1 MGDIARTAGVSITT
15 VSHVINQTR
24 PVAVATEKA
33 VHAAMAEL
41 GYVAPRQARAR
52 RMAGSHTIGVALSSI
67 TNPYFGEVVG
77 ALERSATSAGYT
89 ILLADTHDQAGG
101 EFRAVSDL
109 ATRRV
114 DAILLAPSP
123 DPAPSLRVAKDN
135 DVPVILI
142 DREGPEEF
150 DQVVVSSAEPT
161 ARLVDHLASIGHTDI
176 GMICPLRG
184 LSTTE
189 QRLAGYREGLERN
202 NLTYRDE
209 LVVTGEGTMEPAR
222 KAIGELLRARRKPTA
237 VVVGNNHM
245 TIGVMAG
252 LRDRGLRVPEDIAL
266 VAFDD
271 FPWAEFFQP
280 RLTVIAQP
288 TQVIASEALR
298 MTLARIADPS
308 RPAEK
313 LVLQPGFVHRES
325 CGCAEGSTTI

>member
-1 MGDIARTAGVSITT
+1 MSDIARVAGVSIST

-24 PVAVATEKA
+24 PVAAATENA
-33 VHAAMAEL
+33 VHAAMAQL
-41 GYVAPRQARAR
+41 GYVSSRQVRAQR
-52 RMAGSHTIGVALSSI
+52 LAGSHTIGVALSSI

-77 ALERSATSAGYT
+77 ALERSATAAGYT

-123 DPAPSLRVAKDN
+123 DPAPSLRVAQDN
-135 DVPVILI
+135 GVPVILI

-161 ARLVDHLASIGHTDI
+161 ARLVDHLAEIGHVDI
-176 GMICPLRG
+176 GMILPLRG

-189 QRLAGYREGLERN
+189 QRLEGYRTGLERN
-202 NLTYRDE
+202 GLTYRDE
-209 LVVTGEGTMEPAR
+209 LVISGEGTLEPAR
-222 KAIGELLRARRKPTA
+222 VAIGELLEAPRKPTA

-252 LRDRGLRVPEDIAL
+252 LRDRGLSVPEDIAV

-298 MTLARIADPS
+298 MTLARIAVPG

-313 LVLQPGFVHRES
+313 LVLQPTLVHRES
-325 CGCAEGSTTI
+325 CGCTAAAAVL

>member
-1 MGDIARTAGVSITT
+1 MSDIAQIAGVSIST

-24 PVAVATEKA
+24 PVAAATEKA

-41 GYVAPRQARAR
+41 RYVPPRQVRAQR
-52 RMAGSHTIGVALSSI
+52 LAGSHTIGVALSSI

-77 ALERSATSAGYT
+77 ALERSATAAGYT

-123 DPAPSLRVAKDN
+123 DPAPSLRVARDN
-135 DVPVILI
+135 GVPVILI
-142 DREGPEEF
+142 DREGPEDF

-161 ARLVDHLASIGHTDI
+161 ARLVDHLAGIGHADI
-176 GMICPLRG
+176 GMVLPLRG
-184 LSTTE
+184 LSTSE
-189 QRLAGYREGLERN
+189 QRLDGYRIGLERN
-202 NLTYRDE
+202 GLTYRDD
-209 LVVTGEGTMEPAR
+209 LVVSGEGTLEPAR
-222 KAIGELLRARRKPTA
+222 AAIGELLEARRQPTA

-252 LRDRGLRVPEDIAL
+252 LRDRGLRVPDDIAL

-271 FPWAEFFQP
+271 FPWAEFFEP

-298 MTLARIADPS
+298 MTLARIAEPG

-325 CGCAEGSTTI
+325 CGCVAGTSAT

>member
-1 MGDIARTAGVSITT
+1 VSITT

-24 PVAVATEKA
+24 PVAAATEK
-33 VHAAMAEL
+33 VVQAAMAEL
-41 GYVAPRQARAR
+41 GYVPPRLARAA

-77 ALERSATSAGYT
+77 ALERSATAAGYT

-101 EFRAVSDL
+101 EFRAISDL

-114 DAILLAPSP
+114 DAIILAPSP
-123 DPAPSLRVAKDN
+123 DPAPSLRVAMDN
-135 DVPVILI
+135 KVPVILI

-161 ARLVDHLASIGHTDI
+161 AKLVDHLAGIGHTEI

-189 QRLAGYREGLERN
+189 QRLSGYRDGLLRN
-202 NLTYRDE
+202 NLEYRDE
-209 LVVTGEGTMEPAR
+209 LVACGEGTMEPAR
-222 KAIGELLRARRKPTA
+222 RAIGELLAARRPPTA
-237 VVVGNNHM
+237 VVVANNHM
-245 TIGVMAG
+245 TIGVMGG
-252 LRDRGLRVPEDIAL
+252 LRDRGMRVPDDIAL

-271 FPWAEFFQP
+271 FPWADLFHP

-288 TQVIASEALR
+288 TQSIAGEALR
-298 MTLARIADPS
+298 MTLARIGDSS

-313 LVLQPGFVHRES
+313 LVLQPTFVHRES
-325 CGCAEGSTTI
+325 CGCAEP